1 MKHQRERTG
10 RRATRRIEMNIDLR
24 TESAEKMT
32 DEKTCI
38 GRKAT

>member
-10 RRATRRIEMNIDLR
+10 RRATRRIEMKES